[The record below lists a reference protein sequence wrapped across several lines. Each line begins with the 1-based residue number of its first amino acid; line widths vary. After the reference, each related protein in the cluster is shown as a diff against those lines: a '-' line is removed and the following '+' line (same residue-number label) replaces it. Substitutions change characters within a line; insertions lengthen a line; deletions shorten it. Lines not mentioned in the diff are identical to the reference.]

1 MIHMPSFKYWFFW
14 LQCVETRLA
23 ASDQSSTSAAAK
35 RASSGRHSRQ
45 GGSGGMPSPSTVH
58 FLKNGGGTG
67 WNWEVV
73 LGGTDLITPKN
84 FVDNLKHLAE
94 YWTRGFCDT
103 WLTAVIS

>member
-1 MIHMPSFKYWFFW
+1 MP
-14 LQCVETRLA
+14 A
-23 ASDQSSTSAAAK
+23 
-35 RASSGRHSRQ
+35 
-45 GGSGGMPSPSTVH
+45 PSTVQ

-94 YWTRGFCDT
+94 Y
-103 WLTAVIS
+103 